1 MSNIKFVKGECGQC
15 AGHLEFAASDIGAI
29 VQCPHC
35 GQQTELVATLPPP
48 RADSSRKLAMGIVAA
63 SLLAVAGLIAA
74 IVLLKKAPP
83 AFVLEKSTKSVTR
96 TTTTSRPADEINTN
110 EFTSPTIKLE
120 KTPGSSLLYV
130 TGKIQN
136 LAGRQRFGIK
146 LEFGLFDTN
155 SMPVGKATDYRQV
168 LEPHAEWAFKALVFD
183 SKVASAR
190 LNSIHE
196 DQ

>member
-1 MSNIKFVKGECGQC
+1 MAEGVVFLKKS
-15 AGHLEFAASDIGAI
+15 
-29 VQCPHC
+29 P
-35 GQQTELVATLPPP
+35 
-48 RADSSRKLAMGIVAA
+48 
-63 SLLAVAGLIAA
+63 AA
-74 IVLLKKAPP
+74 IVLEESKKSAPSTVATPIP
-83 AFVLEKSTKSVTR
+83 A
-96 TTTTSRPADEINTN
+96 ADVNTN